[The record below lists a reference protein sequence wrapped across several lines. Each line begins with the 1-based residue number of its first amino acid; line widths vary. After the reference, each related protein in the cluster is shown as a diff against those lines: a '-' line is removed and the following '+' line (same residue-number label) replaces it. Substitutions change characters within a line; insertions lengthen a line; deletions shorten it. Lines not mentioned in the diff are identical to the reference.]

1 LPKFKPEQMFIWKPV
16 LVFLG
21 TLSLIAGIAGIFV
34 PGLPVTPFLLL
45 TAGLYVRSSQK
56 LYDRLIS
63 NRFIGSYISD
73 YKKNNG
79 MTMKSKLLAVA
90 MMSLMITVSC
100 IFLINML
107 STRLLIIALGIIGAV
122 VMIFIVPTVKQRSG
136 D

>member
-1 LPKFKPEQMFIWKPV
+1 MFLWKPV

-63 NRFIGSYISD
+63 NRFVGSYISD
-73 YKKNNG
+73 YRKNNG
-79 MTMKSKLLAVA
+79 MTLKSKLLAVA

-100 IFLINML
+100 IFLIDLL

-122 VMIFIVPTVKQRSG
+122 VMIFIVPTVKQKSG
-136 D
+136 

>member
-1 LPKFKPEQMFIWKPV
+1 MFIWKPV

>member
-1 LPKFKPEQMFIWKPV
+1 MFIWKPV
-16 LVFLG
+16 LIFLG
-21 TLSLIAGIAGIFV
+21 TLSLIAGIAGIFI

>member
-1 LPKFKPEQMFIWKPV
+1 MFIWKPV

-21 TLSLIAGIAGIFV
+21 TLSLIAGIAGIFI

-63 NRFIGSYISD
+63 NRFVGSYISD
-73 YKKNNG
+73 YRKNNG
-79 MTMKSKLLAVA
+79 MTLKSKLLAVA
-90 MMSLMITVSC
+90 LMSLMITVSC
-100 IFLINML
+100 IFLIDLL

-122 VMIFIVPTVKQRSG
+122 VMIFIVPTVKEKAG
-136 D
+136 

>member
-1 LPKFKPEQMFIWKPV
+1 MFIWKPV
-16 LVFLG
+16 LIFLG
-21 TLSLIAGIAGIFV
+21 TLSLIAGIAGIFI

-63 NRFIGSYISD
+63 NRFVGSYISD
-73 YKKNNG
+73 YRKNNG
-79 MTMKSKLLAVA
+79 MTLKSKLLAVA

-100 IFLINML
+100 IFLIDLL

-122 VMIFIVPTVKQRSG
+122 VMIFIVPTVKEKAG
-136 D
+136 

>member
-1 LPKFKPEQMFIWKPV
+1 MFIWKPV
-16 LVFLG
+16 LIFLG
-21 TLSLIAGIAGIFV
+21 TLSLIAGIAGIFI

-63 NRFIGSYISD
+63 NRFVGSYISD
-73 YKKNNG
+73 YRKNNG
-79 MTMKSKLLAVA
+79 MTLKSKLLAVA

-100 IFLINML
+100 IFLIDML

-122 VMIFIVPTVKQRSG
+122 VMIFIVPTVKKSPEIKI
-136 D
+136 

>member
-1 LPKFKPEQMFIWKPV
+1 MFLWKPV

-63 NRFIGSYISD
+63 NRFVGSYISD
-73 YKKNNG
+73 YRKNNG
-79 MTMKSKLLAVA
+79 MTLKSKLLAVA
-90 MMSLMITVSC
+90 MMASISY
-100 IFLINML
+100 
-107 STRLLIIALGIIGAV
+107 RQGILPRG
-122 VMIFIVPTVKQRSG
+122 
-136 D
+136 

>member
-1 LPKFKPEQMFIWKPV
+1 MFLWKPV

-21 TLSLIAGIAGIFV
+21 TLSLIAGIAGIFI

-56 LYDRLIS
+56 LYNRLIS
-63 NRFIGSYISD
+63 NRFFGSYISD
-73 YKKNNG
+73 YRKNNG
-79 MTMKSKLLAVA
+79 MTLKSKLLAVA

-100 IFLINML
+100 IFLIDLL

-122 VMIFIVPTVKQRSG
+122 VMIFIVPTVKQKSG
-136 D
+136 